1 MKYDMLKQLNK
12 NKLKNKQQKPQ
23 IMMNYKDKKIG
34 NIEKNKRVKLS
45 NKQKEEIELIKLW
58 LKFKKI
64 IKIYIQIEKNLK
76 TLKYYLS
83 FGKVEIETHQKQ
95 KLK

>member
-23 IMMNYKDKKIG
+23 IMMNYKDKKIV

-45 NKQKEEIELIKLW
+45 NKQKEEIGLIKLW

-76 TLKYYLS
+76 TQKYYLS
-83 FGKVEIETHQKQ
+83 FGKIEIETHPKQ

>member
-45 NKQKEEIELIKLW
+45 NK
-58 LKFKKI
+58 
-64 IKIYIQIEKNLK
+64 
-76 TLKYYLS
+76 
-83 FGKVEIETHQKQ
+83 
-95 KLK
+95 